1 MHPVHLQLQRTV
13 SKHPILLLRWI
24 EFALLMKSD
33 ISLITKTLNPGDN
46 KIWNKAG
53 AILNHILKH

>member
-13 SKHPILLLRWI
+13 AKHPILLLRWI

-46 KIWNKAG
+46 ENME
-53 AILNHILKH
+53 